1 MDTTAPTPRPESS
14 VNDTLKQLWDTR
26 PPRIPENQG
35 GNAMIAGVC
44 EGIGARYGVDPVL
57 VRLAFVALAFAFGGG
72 IFLYLLFWLNM
83 PLFGTTVSPW
93 RAVNTPKDQLTA
105 VERKQRET
113 GWWLLV
119 GLFVFFPSL
128 AAGGG
133 WAASSLVTL
142 ALGAAGMYLLHRS
155 HPVPPEGLLAH
166 PVEPQTTQT
175 TQTTQ
180 APHTTQATAPRVD
193 TSKLTVPEGYAH
205 PGLAAPTPPS
215 WDPLGAAPG
224 LWHLPD
230 PAEPQPQEQLRKRT
244 NPLRWILLTFAALAA
259 LAVTAA
265 AAFGLGW
272 ATITPAEANRDIV
285 VTDDL
290 QDTYDT
296 SIGSTQLDLSGLEP
310 LAEPRDVTVDH
321 GIGTVDIVAPK
332 DVRVELN
339 CDVGVG
345 DENCPAVLNDDAGG
359 ETLRLNVDLGI
370 GTVTVRDAA

>member
-1 MDTTAPTPRPESS
+1 MDTTAPTPRPESPL
-14 VNDTLKQLWDTR
+14 NDTLKQLWDTR

-93 RAVNTPKDQLTA
+93 RAVNMPKDQLSA

-113 GWWLLV
+113 GWWLLI

-128 AAGGG
+128 AAGDGG

-142 ALGAAGMYLLHRS
+142 ALGAAGIYLLHRS
-155 HPVPPEGLLAH
+155 HPVPPEGLLAR
-166 PVEPQTTQT
+166 PAEP
-175 TQTTQ
+175 Q
-180 APHTTQATAPRVD
+180 APHTTQTTAPRVD

-205 PGLAAPTPPS
+205 PGVAAPTPPS
-215 WDPLGAAPG
+215 WDPLGVAPG

-230 PAEPQPQEQLRKRT
+230 PAEPQPQAQPRERT
-244 NPLRWILLTFAALAA
+244 KPLRWVLLTLAALAALAA

-265 AAFGLGW
+265 AVFGLGW
-272 ATITPAEANRDIV
+272 ATITPDEATRDRDFV

-296 SIGSTQLDLSGLEP
+296 SAGTTRLDLSGLEP
-310 LAEPRDVTVDH
+310 LDAPRDVTIDH
-321 GIGTVDIVAPK
+321 GIGTVDIVAPDK
-332 DVRVELN
+332 VRVELS

-345 DENCPAVLNDDAGG
+345 DADCPAVINDGAEGA
-359 ETLRLNVDLGI
+359 TLRLNVDLGI
-370 GTVTVRDAA
+370 GDITVRDAA